1 MVPGDSGSV
10 FIPSSQE
17 PSASIQKSGYTTQ
30 IHCSYKPLL
39 RNSAAFGKM
48 GMPRV
53 EKPRY
58 RVEMGVW
65 GDNSTELQA
74 VGQTGLTALGRN
86 EKHRAPDSGGKKV
99 LRVQT

>member
-1 MVPGDSGSV
+1 MAHNLLGMEGNGMLPGDSGSV

-39 RNSAAFGKM
+39 RNSAAFGRM

-58 RVEMGVW
+58 RVEVGVW

-86 EKHRAPDSGGKKV
+86 EKHSS
-99 LRVQT
+99 

>member
-1 MVPGDSGSV
+1 MVQSSVLSSRTRHCQQKAMAHNLLGMEGNGMVPGDSGSV
-10 FIPSSQE
+10 FISLSQE

-53 EKPRY
+53 EKLRY
-58 RVEMGVW
+58 RVEMGV
-65 GDNSTELQA
+65 GY
-74 VGQTGLTALGRN
+74 
-86 EKHRAPDSGGKKV
+86 
-99 LRVQT
+99 